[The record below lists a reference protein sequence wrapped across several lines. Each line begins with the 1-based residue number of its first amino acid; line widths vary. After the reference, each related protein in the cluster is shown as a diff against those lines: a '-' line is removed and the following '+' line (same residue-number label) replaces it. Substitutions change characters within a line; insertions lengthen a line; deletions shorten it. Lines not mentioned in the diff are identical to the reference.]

1 MTGLFPDLIVVDR
14 QQAHPLKCTLVEPQE
29 KNARYA
35 APRMDAERWT
45 TL

>member
-14 QQAHPLKCTLVEPQE
+14 QQAHLKCTLVEPQE